1 MTQVTQI
8 RCQST
13 RTGDLNDEKLNRLE
27 AASRN
32 QLMETKDD
40 NNTAF
45 ENHMILF
52 SRFYGPRL
60 RLRQITHLSFQMTL
74 VFNYQSHAT
83 WFHKRSTEVLPT
95 LICAFLFGLIR

>member
-8 RCQST
+8 GCQST
-13 RTGDLNDEKLNRLE
+13 RMADLNDEKLNRLE

-45 ENHMILF
+45 
-52 SRFYGPRL
+52 
-60 RLRQITHLSFQMTL
+60 
-74 VFNYQSHAT
+74 
-83 WFHKRSTEVLPT
+83 
-95 LICAFLFGLIR
+95 